1 MSKIGEILEGWKNLV
16 WENAEV
22 EALAKD
28 RMKVCGECNSR
39 SNYPQEVSMMSRC
52 NACGCVIE
60 AKTRCTKC
68 TCPLNKWAK

>member
-22 EALAKD
+22 EVLAKD
-28 RMKVCGECNSR
+28 RMKVCGECDSR